1 MEYEEFLNAFD
12 KIISND
18 IFVRIYIDTLS
29 YISADKFRNTQDN
42 HIYLF
47 YKGLLIGLID
57 INIVKKLR

>member
-12 KIISND
+12 KIISNN